1 MLMLIFFNFFN
12 FLTFQII
19 LRQETEQTEGVKN
32 SPISEHRCC
41 PEKVKLRIIAVA
53 ADALRSAQR
62 QKLRQKQ

>member
-1 MLMLIFFNFFN
+1 MLILHVFN

-32 SPISEHRCC
+32 SPISEHRCW